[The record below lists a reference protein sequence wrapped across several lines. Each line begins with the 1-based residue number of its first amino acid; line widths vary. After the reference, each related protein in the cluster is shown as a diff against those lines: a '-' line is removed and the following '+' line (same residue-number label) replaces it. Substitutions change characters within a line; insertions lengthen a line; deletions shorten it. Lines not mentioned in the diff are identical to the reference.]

1 MIDCLNVARY
11 FIVRAYEDG
20 IEAEMT
26 NMKVQK
32 LLYYSQS
39 LHLVLYDRPLFDE
52 EIQAWRYGPVC
63 PPAYKF
69 YSEFEANQLPIPNKE
84 ESLRSL
90 PDGIKELLEEVWE
103 YFGGYHA
110 YRLSNMTH
118 EEFPWKKARKGLPP
132 QASSTE
138 PIQLQQDLR
147 KETGFL
153 RKIIGLVNR
162 YLPKNPVSGFG
173 CVSPVQDMQ
182 ALGKQKLDSIERENP
197 AYEPVISKALN
208 DALNSESSTRIRKGE
223 VHDWLNSL
231 LD

>member
-1 MIDCLNVARY
+1 MIDCLNAARY

-39 LHLVLYDRPLFDE
+39 LHLALYDEPLFNE

-63 PPAYKF
+63 PPAYRF
-69 YSEFEANQLPIPNKE
+69 YSEFEANQLPVPNQ
-84 ESLRSL
+84 
-90 PDGIKELLEEVWE
+90 DFLLEISDEKKKILSEIWE

-110 YRLSNMTH
+110 YR
-118 EEFPWKKARKGLPP
+118 P

-138 PIQLQQDLR
+138 PILQ
-147 KETGFL
+147 E
-153 RKIIGLVNR
+153 
-162 YLPKNPVSGFG
+162 
-173 CVSPVQDMQ
+173 DMK
-182 ALGKQKLDSIERENP
+182 ALGYQKLDLIEREHP
-197 AYEPVISKALN
+197 IYESLMAKTLE
-208 DALNSESSTRIRKGE
+208 DAINTKSSNRINKGE
-223 VHDWLNSL
+223 VGDWLNSL